1 VILSAALD
9 DGPSAISQNQ
19 AGLQQEDRPLHQE
32 TLTGYYR
39 PVHSWETAMN
49 ATAKKPDP
57 RREAYE
63 AWYDEQVRLGLE
75 DIEAGRVVSHES
87 VVKKSAALLK
97 QLEKKHGK
105 KAA

>member
-1 VILSAALD
+1 M
-9 DGPSAISQNQ
+9 Q
-19 AGLQQEDRPLHQE
+19 AKQ
-32 TLTGYYR
+32 
-39 PVHSWETAMN
+39 
-49 ATAKKPDP
+49 KPTP
-57 RREAYE
+57 AEAYE
-63 AWYDEQVRLGLE
+63 TWFDDQVRLGLE